1 MSAPL
6 KTYRVYCFDLARK
19 VVTAD
24 FIKAANDDEA
34 VAKAEA
40 SGFGTK
46 CELWDENRLVA
57 QLDGEER
64 RLA

>member
-34 VAKAEA
+34 VAKVEA
-40 SGFGTK
+40 AGFGTK
-46 CELWDENRLVA
+46 CELWHDNRLVA

>member
-1 MSAPL
+1 MSVPL

-24 FIKAANDDEA
+24 FIKAANDDDA
-34 VAKAEA
+34 IAKAEA

-46 CELWDENRLVA
+46 CEVWDGSRLVA
-57 QLDGEER
+57 QLDAAR
-64 RLA
+64 RQA